1 MQTLRVILVV
11 TGLGAIGIAAPDA
24 SAIPGN
30 APCPSPPGQQ
40 YEVAGG
46 ATCED
51 SWVAESYDYE
61 SGPKYQEFANF
72 TCYASTA
79 DQKPVLLT
87 CVSDTGGEL
96 VVSAV

>member
-1 MQTLRVILVV
+1 MQTLRAIVV
-11 TGLGAIGIAAPDA
+11 AAGLGAAGMAPPVA
-24 SAIPGN
+24 GAIPGYT
-30 APCPSPPGQQ
+30 PCPSPPGQQ
-40 YEVAGG
+40 YEVIGG

-51 SWVAESYDYE
+51 SWVAQSYDYE